1 MRTFITIDIILSDN
15 TLQLLTQL
23 QSNLEHENIRWVNF
37 KGLHLTLFFLGDTT
51 VAQADEIKNVLKSE
65 LSSLVP
71 FEIRLHNVGT
81 FGASRNPTV
90 LWVGIEN
97 SDRLKTL
104 HSMVSKAVVPLG
116 FVADRRT
123 FKPHVTLG
131 RIKDISNLLL
141 LKQNIHE
148 LDSSIDERILIDKVV
163 FYQST
168 LTPKGPIYKSLYTHL
183 L

>member
-1 MRTFITIDIILSDN
+1 MRTFIAIDIPLSEN
-15 TLQLLTQL
+15 TLQLLNQL
-23 QSNLEHENIRWVNF
+23 KSNLEHENIRWVNF

-104 HSMVSKAVVPLG
+104 HSVVAKAVVPLG

-131 RIKDISNLLL
+131 RIKGISNFQLLN
-141 LKQNIHE
+141 QNIRE
-148 LDSSIDERILIDKVV
+148 LESSIEEQILVDRVV
-163 FYQST
+163 FYQSV
-168 LTPKGPIYKSLYTHL
+168 LTPNGPIYKSLYTHL